1 MTSHSPRS
9 PSKSASPASANSPG
23 SVDPA
28 VDQPALLEADVGDND
43 SAIGVTDDE
52 ISTASLRSSIL
63 EYHMRDGRGYHRD
76 EKYFLPSDKHES
88 ERLDLQNHHL
98 LLTFGGKKY
107 FAPYADTAKRVLD
120 IGTGTGVWAIDF
132 ADDHPHAEVFGVDI
146 AAIQPS
152 FVPPNCTFE
161 VDDVEK
167 DWTWTKP
174 FDYIFVRLMAGS
186 FADWDR
192 FTRQCWDSLEPG
204 GWIEV
209 IDPTFP
215 ARCDDG
221 TLDADSPLNKWDEL
235 TVKGAANLGRR
246 FDEGVNH
253 EARLKAQGFVNIQR
267 LVFKWPTNTWPK
279 DPKYKEIGLWT
290 LANIEGNLEIIS
302 SVLLAHGLGM
312 SREEILVFL
321 TDVRAEMRN
330 RKVHAY
336 WEVVV
341 VIGQKPELE
350 EE

>member
-1 MTSHSPRS
+1 MTSTSPRS
-9 PSKSASPASANSPG
+9 PSKSASPTNAASPQAA
-23 SVDPA
+23 DPLSIRG
-28 VDQPALLEADVGDND
+28 PLWCEADVGADDD

-63 EYHMRDGRGYHRD
+63 EYHIRDGRGYHR
-76 EKYFLPSDKHES
+76 EEN
-88 ERLDLQNHHL
+88 LQNHHL
-98 LLTFGGKKY
+98 LLTFGGKKH
-107 FAPYADTAKRVLD
+107 FAPCADTAKRVLD
-120 IGTGTGVWAIDF
+120 VGTGTGAWAIEF
-132 ADDHPHAEVFGVDI
+132 ADEHPHAEVIGVDM

-167 DWTWTKP
+167 DWTWTKK

-192 FTRQCWDSLEPG
+192 FTSQCWDSLEPG

-215 ARCDDG
+215 AKSDDG
-221 TLDADSPLNKWDEL
+221 TLDPDSPLNKWDEL

-253 EARLKAQGFVNIQR
+253 EGRLKAQGFVNVQR
-267 LVFKWPTNTWPK
+267 IVFKWPTNTWPK

-302 SVLLAHGLGM
+302 SILLALGLKM
-312 SREEILVFL
+312 SREEIVVFL
-321 TDVRAEMRN
+321 AEVRAEMRN

-336 WEVVV
+336 WEVLV